1 MPHKNDTQLTGAA
14 GEHLVLSRL
23 LSRGY
28 LAAQAPRGTRKADIL
43 VNFLDGGRPCLIL
56 VKARQYGSDG
66 GWHMQEKHE
75 SAVEDDLFFYMVD
88 FEPASPLVYVLP
100 SHVIAE
106 AVRTDHS
113 IWMATPG
120 KLGQPH
126 RATKMR
132 RLKPKSQGQEPSW
145 LDQYLERWDLIG

>member
-1 MPHKNDTQLTGAA
+1 
-14 GEHLVLSRL
+14 
-23 LSRGY
+23 
-28 LAAQAPRGTRKADIL
+28 
-43 VNFLDGGRPCLIL
+43 
-56 VKARQYGSDG
+56 
-66 GWHMQEKHE
+66 MQEKHE
-75 SAVEDDLFFYMVD
+75 SAVEDDLFFCMVD

-126 RATKMR
+126 WATKMR